1 MKMMSKGFWYLRR
14 NLFSAGS
21 FSYRYNLLMSLII
34 PYFIHHRGCPHRCLF
49 CNQVSIA
56 GRNQHDSPDC
66 ADDLQQTIEM
76 WLARSPG
83 HDMVQVAFFGGSFT
97 CIDEVLQKT
106 LLEAAA
112 PYITSGQVGSIRM
125 STRPD
130 CLSAEMCDF
139 LGAHGVKT
147 VEIGAQSMH
156 DQVLE
161 RALRGHTVADIEQSV
176 RLLKSK
182 QFETGVQLMVGLPG
196 ETTRSF
202 LDGVKDVV
210 KLAPDLVRIYPTL
223 VLKQTELA
231 DVYQNSSWYPLS
243 LDRAVSLAA
252 TARELFLDA
261 GIRVIRMGL
270 QPSND
275 LEEQLIAGPYHPAF
289 GELVISRSWYRTIR
303 RILVEAG
310 RGKTVELTISDKDY
324 SAVIGNKRKNMN
336 RLENLANGAGLRVK
350 LDRTIPRGS
359 YRHAVS

>member
-1 MKMMSKGFWYLRR
+1 MHSETIYH
-14 NLFSAGS
+14 
-21 FSYRYNLLMSLII
+21 RYNPLMSLII

-56 GRNQHDSPDC
+56 GRNRHDSHDC
-66 ADDLQQTIEM
+66 ANDLQRTIET

-83 HDMVQVAFFGGSFT
+83 YDDVQVAFFGGSFT
-97 CIDEVLQKT
+97 CIDEALQKT

-112 PYITSGQVGSIRM
+112 PYIKDGRIRSIRM

-130 CLSAEMCDF
+130 CLSEEICHF
-139 LGAHGVKT
+139 LVSHGVKT

-161 RALRGHTVADIEQSV
+161 RALRGHTVTDIEQSV
-176 RLLKSK
+176 RLLKSQ

-202 LDGVKDVV
+202 LNGVRDVV
-210 KLAPDLVRIYPTL
+210 KLAPDLVRIYPVL

-231 DVYQNSSWYPLS
+231 DVYRNTAWQPLS

-252 TARELFLDA
+252 TARELFLEH
-261 GIRVIRMGL
+261 GIKVIRMGL
-270 QPSND
+270 QPSKE

-289 GELVISRSWYRTIR
+289 GELVISRSWYRKIR
-303 RILVEAG
+303 RILVTAG
-310 RGKTVELTISDKDY
+310 RDKTVQLTISEKDY
-324 SAVIGNKRKNMN
+324 SAVIGDKRQNKKRF
-336 RLENLANGAGLRVK
+336 EHLADGAALRIK
-350 LDRTIPRGS
+350 LDRTMKRGH